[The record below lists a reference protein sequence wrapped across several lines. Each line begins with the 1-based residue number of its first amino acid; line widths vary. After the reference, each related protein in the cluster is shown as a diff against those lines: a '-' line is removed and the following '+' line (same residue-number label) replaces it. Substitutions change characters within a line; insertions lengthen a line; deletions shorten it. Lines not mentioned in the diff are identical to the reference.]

1 MWYHSHVESNF
12 KKDTNKLIY
21 KIKAD
26 LEISKTNLQVTKGE
40 GWGEGINQDLEM
52 NIHTEL

>member
-1 MWYHSHVESNF
+1 MESNF

-40 GWGEGINQDLEM
+40 RWGEGINQDLEM